1 MADQDEKTL
10 INQARSNPQAFGL
23 LYERYIDRIYAFLY
37 RRTGDRNLTEDLTAA
52 TFEAALINL
61 NKFRW
66 QENGFAAWLYRI
78 ARNNLI
84 QHYRRQ
90 RFLAPLKPFSNHQKD
105 KTTDFTLI
113 DQIEQHDTLHT
124 AFSQLHSRDQEVLA
138 LRFFE
143 DLSTAEVAAVL
154 GCSKDNVYLRL
165 HRALKRLR
173 KLLEEL
179 DQIGEEA
186 NG

>member
-1 MADQDEKTL
+1 MTDQDDQTL
-10 INQARSNPQAFGL
+10 ITQARRDPQAFGL
-23 LYERYIDRIYAFLY
+23 LYERYVDRIYAFLY
-37 RRTGDRNLTEDLTAA
+37 RRTCDPDLTEDLTAA
-52 TFEAALINL
+52 TFEAAFTNL

-66 QENGFAAWLYRI
+66 QKNGFGAWLYRI
-78 ARNNLI
+78 ARNKLV
-84 QHYRRQ
+84 QHYRR
-90 RFLAPLKPFSNHQKD
+90 RRYLAPFNLFADQQKD
-105 KTTDFTLI
+105 KNTEFVLTDRF
-113 DQIEQHDTLHT
+113 ENHDNLHT

-154 GCSKDNVYLRL
+154 DCSKENVYLRL

-179 DQIGEEA
+179 DRMGEEA
-186 NG
+186 HG